1 MREQLEIEKEKVTM
15 NVILNIEVERIK
27 NILAE
32 YKNHILQYDELIV
45 RTLIE
50 RIRVIPNKTLGL
62 IIKGGI
68 VSEQRQ

>member
-50 RIRVIPNKTLGL
+50 RIRVIPVSYTHLTLPTIRL
-62 IIKGGI
+62 
-68 VSEQRQ
+68 V